1 MSPDDLRPALREA
14 FAAGIAAADPAAAVR
29 AALLEHR
36 EALEGASRIF
46 IAALGKAACAMA
58 EAAIAEV
65 GREPTGG
72 VVVTTDAAAREIAG
86 CRVIAGGHPLP
97 DAGSVEGG
105 TALLELA
112 EKAEEG
118 DLLLALISGGGSA
131 LGVSPRSGLTLAD
144 KTAVTDLLLRSGA
157 DITEMNTVRRALSR
171 LKGGGLAEA
180 AAPARVLSLIVSD
193 VPGDDPAT
201 VASGPTARASSA
213 LSARDV
219 LDRRGLLERIPPA
232 VRAAIE
238 SAETPLPLTR
248 VTNRIVASNARS
260 VEAVAAHLS
269 AQGFHVV
276 PRPGWLGGDVED
288 AARELFA
295 LFAAQDAEGVPLA
308 VVAGGETTV
317 EVTGEGLGGRNQE
330 FALRFA
336 RLAEENGITAP
347 FAFLSGGTDGRDGP
361 TDTAG
366 GIVDGGSLERL
377 RIAGVDLADH
387 LARNDAYHALKA
399 SGDLLM
405 TGATGTNVADLQI
418 ALKL

>member
-201 VASGPTARASSA
+201 VASDGARLFRPFGPGRSRSPRAS
-213 LSARDV
+213 
-219 LDRRGLLERIPPA
+219 
-232 VRAAIE
+232 
-238 SAETPLPLTR
+238 
-248 VTNRIVASNARS
+248 
-260 VEAVAAHLS
+260 
-269 AQGFHVV
+269 
-276 PRPGWLGGDVED
+276 
-288 AARELFA
+288 
-295 LFAAQDAEGVPLA
+295 
-308 VVAGGETTV
+308 
-317 EVTGEGLGGRNQE
+317 
-330 FALRFA
+330 
-336 RLAEENGITAP
+336 
-347 FAFLSGGTDGRDGP
+347 
-361 TDTAG
+361 
-366 GIVDGGSLERL
+366 
-377 RIAGVDLADH
+377 
-387 LARNDAYHALKA
+387 
-399 SGDLLM
+399 
-405 TGATGTNVADLQI
+405 
-418 ALKL
+418 